1 MSENVDLIYN
11 GCYKVQ
17 EVANEL
23 HYLSKAHT
31 ALGNDKQ
38 AEDLCEMASTLM
50 NAKALIKKAFS
61 SELNRGLK
69 DAASINGSI
78 LSHVISGDLTKKGV
92 K

>member
-11 GCYKVQ
+11 GCHKVQ

-31 ALGNDKQ
+31 ALGNNKMAD
-38 AEDLCEMASTLM
+38 DLCEMASTLM

-61 SELNRGLK
+61 NELSRSVGAAQEFNRKVFEVVLSDSLPHKK
-69 DAASINGSI
+69 D
-78 LSHVISGDLTKKGV
+78 
-92 K
+92 